1 MPKPSK
7 IKPAPVPFPNGG
19 GIKAMSGSNS
29 KRQTLER
36 EALAKQHE
44 VAMAKLAEK
53 HAKENTPKSGKVKK

>member
-1 MPKPSK
+1 
-7 IKPAPVPFPNGG
+7 
-19 GIKAMSGSNS
+19 MSGSNS

-53 HAKENTPKSGKVKK
+53 HAKENAPKSVKSTNAKR